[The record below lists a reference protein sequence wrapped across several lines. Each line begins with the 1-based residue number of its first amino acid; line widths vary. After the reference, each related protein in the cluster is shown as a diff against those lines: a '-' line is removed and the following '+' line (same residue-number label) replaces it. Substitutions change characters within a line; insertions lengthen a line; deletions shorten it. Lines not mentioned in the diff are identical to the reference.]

1 MINTVKLQ
9 LVFFNHVSRGLMHWT
24 TLKLRPKKGNAE
36 SNKSSSINTKLNK
49 WREPPSKKLRQDL
62 ANLCVGYCGADLKA
76 RLGTAQDA
84 LLDTKAWGLA
94 RTPSAPLPWQAL
106 LSGSQTQQADFR

>member
-1 MINTVKLQ
+1 MTALLSRCRFDRE
-9 LVFFNHVSRGLMHWT
+9 LVFPLPSVAAR
-24 TLKLRPKKGNAE
+24 
-36 SNKSSSINTKLNK
+36 SSILGIHTTK